1 MHDRAGLLPGAHPGE
16 RSAKGRTHVG
26 ADRLKGRAVLGFDI
40 LVASLLGGLTTGA
53 VYALIALGLTLIYGV
68 LHIVNFAH
76 GALLMVALYAV
87 WLLRTQLGIDPYLA
101 LPLVVPAMFAL
112 GYALQRFVIQR
123 ASHGRDENILLVTLG
138 LSIVLENLAL
148 MAFKS
153 DTRSIETVYTLST
166 VQIGPAFIALP
177 KIVAFGG
184 ALAASAVLLWVVAR
198 TDLGRAIRAVAKEK
212 QGARLMGIDV
222 EHVYAMSFGIGLAC
236 LGAAACF
243 LLPAYYVNPQVGNGF
258 VLVAFT
264 IVVLGGMGSFAGAL
278 AGGLL
283 IGVVESL
290 GGLLLGESLGQI
302 GIFAI
307 FIAVLLFRPQG
318 LFGASA

>member
-1 MHDRAGLLPGAHPGE
+1 MLDFSIVFP
-16 RSAKGRTHVG
+16 S
-26 ADRLKGRAVLGFDI
+26 VLN
-40 LVASLLGGLTTGA
+40 GLTTGA

-68 LHIVNFAH
+68 LHIINFAH
-76 GALLMVALYAV
+76 GAALMIALYAV
-87 WLLRTQLGIDPYLA
+87 WLLKSELGLDPYLA
-101 LPLVVPAMFAL
+101 LPVLVPGMFLL
-112 GYALQRFVIQR
+112 GYALQRGIINR
-123 ASHGRDENILLVTLG
+123 ASHGKDENILLVTLG
-138 LSIVLENLAL
+138 LAIVLENLAL
-148 MAFKS
+148 MFFKS
-153 DTRSIETVYTLST
+153 DTRTIETPYTLTT

-177 KIVAFGG
+177 KLVAFAG
-184 ALAASAVLLWVVAR
+184 ALVASAVLLLIVQR

-212 QGARLMGIDV
+212 QGARLVGIDV
-222 EHVYAMSFGIGLAC
+222 DHVYAMSFGIGLAC

-243 LLPAYYVNPQVGNGF
+243 LLPAYYVNPQVGSGF

-278 AGGLL
+278 VGGLL

-290 GGLLLGESLGQI
+290 CGLLLGESLGQI

-318 LFGASA
+318 LFGARA